1 MDHDRAIIYDGD
13 GDQEDAAF
21 EATIAFLDDHSHCDQ
36 DTGEHS
42 FKCLLE
48 GKAPLLSCQ
57 QVIVNLRRQLE
68 NTQSDF
74 DNEAL
79 YNTNEHTQQ
88 RQEILKLAL
97 EIGKLNSTIAELK
110 RQNQIFIDT
119 MGILVQRK

>member
-1 MDHDRAIIYDGD
+1 
-13 GDQEDAAF
+13 
-21 EATIAFLDDHSHCDQ
+21 
-36 DTGEHS
+36 
-42 FKCLLE
+42 LE